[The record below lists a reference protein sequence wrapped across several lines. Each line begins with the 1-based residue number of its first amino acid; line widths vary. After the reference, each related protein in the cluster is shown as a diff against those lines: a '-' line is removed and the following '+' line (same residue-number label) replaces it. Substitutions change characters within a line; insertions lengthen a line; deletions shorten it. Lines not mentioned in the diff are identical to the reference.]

1 MLLGT
6 WGGELDHR
14 KMWAGGKDLGLL
26 GKWVLIKDKGMCG
39 VYDCEW
45 REINEKKAK
54 DRTLQRSF
62 I

>member
-1 MLLGT
+1 MGRRV
-6 WGGELDHR
+6 GSQEDVGR
-14 KMWAGGKDLGLL
+14 GKDLGLL
-26 GKWVLIKDKGMCG
+26 GKWVLIEDKGMCG

>member
-1 MLLGT
+1 M
-6 WGGELDHR
+6 DHR

-26 GKWVLIKDKGMCG
+26 GKWVLIEDKGMCG
-39 VYDCEW
+39 VYDCQGEW